1 MDVAV
6 IGSGFSGF
14 SAAHA
19 LVAKGH
25 RVTVLD
31 VGETL
36 DERRSAAVARL
47 REAPPKVNDEGDD
60 FRLISRNATVVPG
73 QLPKKMFFGSEDIYA
88 GDRPFAHTASLVSG
102 RAPFP
107 TFTKGGFSNIWG
119 AAALAVDACDMADW
133 PVSRAEMEPYFRAAA
148 QLMPLAGGAGTL
160 SQAFPAYRDG
170 LGDIDPG
177 PQGQALLADLQRA
190 EPRLQ
195 ALGTLYGKARLA
207 IHTTD
212 DSPEALACNGCGQC
226 FVGCVRGAIF
236 ATVPKLDDMARR
248 GQIAYRTGVYVGGI
262 EEQGGKVAIAAV
274 DLRDN
279 RALALSF
286 DAAFVAAGPINTT
299 RLLLRSRRLYDQ
311 VVSLRESQ
319 KFVVPMLRRRAA
331 KSGIEHPAVT
341 LASVFLETKVAGLS
355 DHWVHVQVVPMNDMI
370 LAASGLPG
378 ANQPAGRAFYA
389 WAMRRMMMG
398 WCGMHSDHS
407 SRVEL
412 RLRQG
417 TAADPERLEID
428 VKVSDT
434 ARDAARAAAKDLFR
448 KGLKFGTLFC
458 YNVLKFSNPG
468 SGTHCGASFPMTK
481 TPTRAFDSDVLGR
494 PFGWT
499 RVFVVDSSVLPSIP
513 GTTLAFSAMANA
525 YRIASLAPV

>member
-36 DERRSAAVARL
+36 DERRSAAVERL
-47 REAPPKVNDEGDD
+47 RRAPAEGADGDD
-60 FRLISRNATVVPG
+60 LRLISCNATIVPR

-88 GDRPFAHTASLVSG
+88 TDRPFARTSTLVSG

-119 AAALAVDACDMADW
+119 AAALAADACDMTDW
-133 PVSRAEMEPYFRAAA
+133 PVSRAEMDPYFRAAA
-148 QLMPLAGGAGTL
+148 KLMPLAGGAGTL
-160 SQAFPAYRDG
+160 SEAFPAYREP
-170 LGDIDPG
+170 LGDVDPG
-177 PQGQALLADLQRA
+177 PQGQALLADLERA
-190 EPRLQ
+190 EP
-195 ALGTLYGKARLA
+195 ALRASGTLYGKARLA
-207 IHTTD
+207 IHTAD
-212 DSPEALACNGCGQC
+212 DLPGVLACNGCGQC
-226 FVGCVRGAIF
+226 FTGCVRGSIF
-236 ATVPKLDDMARR
+236 ATVPALDDMARR
-248 GQIAYRTGVYVGGI
+248 GQIVFRTGVYIGGI
-262 EEQGGKVAIAAV
+262 EEKDGKVFVAAV
-274 DLRDN
+274 DPGDN
-279 RALALSF
+279 STRVLSF

-299 RLLLRSRRLYDQ
+299 RLLLRSRRLYGE
-311 VVSLRESQ
+311 VISLKESQ

-331 KSGIEHPAVT
+331 KSGIEHAAVT

-378 ANQPAGRAFYA
+378 ANRTLGRAIYGR
-389 WAMRRMMMG
+389 AMRRMMMG

-412 RLRQG
+412 CLRQA
-417 TAADPERLEID
+417 TASDPERLEID
-428 VKVSDT
+428 VKVSET
-434 ARDAARAAAKDLFR
+434 ARAAARAAAKDLFR

-458 YNVLKFSNPG
+458 HNVIKFSNPG
-468 SGTHCGASFPMTK
+468 SGTHCGASFPMVK
-481 TPTRAFDSDVLGR
+481 TPTRPLDSDTLGR
-494 PFGWT
+494 PFGWS
-499 RVFVVDSSVLPSIP
+499 RIFVVDSSVLPSIP
-513 GTTLAFSAMANA
+513 GTTLAFSTMANA